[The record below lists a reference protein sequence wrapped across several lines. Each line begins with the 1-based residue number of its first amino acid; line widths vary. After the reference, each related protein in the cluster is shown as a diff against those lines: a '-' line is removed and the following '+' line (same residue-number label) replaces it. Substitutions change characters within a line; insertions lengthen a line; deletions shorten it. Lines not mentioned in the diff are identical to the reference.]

1 MRPARTYA
9 QQVEHRNEYL
19 EQLKLRE
26 ELNKLNYEAV
36 DNYRQTG
43 QIPPIS
49 QVRDP
54 RTVADILADSEKLK
68 VDMVQTISN
77 YLGSKQLG
85 LQIVYGIIRHP
96 RNVDNQLFIFA
107 AQRMESIME
116 QVSKNHR
123 YGFADSGETAQMVIE
138 FIVSLYDGVKN
149 VAESTMNFAQRFD
162 RRGKND
168 IENLRIQLGHISSMF
183 ELIRRDI
190 GKWTAPSERYLTNV
204 EKHKLGGL
212 GNTMGRL
219 FSLSKE
225 MYLFF
230 EKYSLEEITRIE
242 SEITKDRD
250 RLVALLE

>member
-1 MRPARTYA
+1 MFFLQLQIKKYLYFETMRPARTYA

-68 VDMVQTISN
+68 VDMVQTISQ

-96 RNVDNQLFIFA
+96 RNVDNKLFIFA

-116 QVSKNHR
+116 QVSRNHR
-123 YGFADSGETAQMVIE
+123 YGFVDSGETAQMVIE
-138 FIVSLYDGVKN
+138 FIVSLYDGVRN
-149 VAESTMNFAQRFD
+149 VAESTMNFAQRYSKP
-162 RRGKND
+162 GSND
-168 IENLRIQLGHISSMF
+168 IEGLKIQLGTISTTF
-183 ELIRRDI
+183 ELIKRNVDSVAHSIMFDLQTSEKLLDLSQI
-190 GKWTAPSERYLTNV
+190 GRASCRERV
-204 EKHKLGGL
+204 
-212 GNTMGRL
+212 
-219 FSLSKE
+219 
-225 MYLFF
+225 
-230 EKYSLEEITRIE
+230 
-242 SEITKDRD
+242 
-250 RLVALLE
+250 